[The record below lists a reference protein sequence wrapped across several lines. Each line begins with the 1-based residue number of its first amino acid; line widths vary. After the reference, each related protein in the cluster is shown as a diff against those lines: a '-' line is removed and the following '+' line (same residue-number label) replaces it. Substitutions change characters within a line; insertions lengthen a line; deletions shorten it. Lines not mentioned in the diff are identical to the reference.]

1 MSDAQRQQQPYH
13 HPSQQQPSAE
23 GFVSSSSS
31 TGIEGTL
38 QRLQVT
44 AAPTTNHRRAAQRP
58 FDMLGRP
65 PADPIPFDRP
75 RFQRGRRDDVLC
87 YNATD
92 DSHTQLRNVL
102 FRDFR
107 DGDSQVQFAYYP
119 TPYKVPIRTIMGHV
133 EICIVL
139 ERCKRHKDDDDD
151 DDDNDDSSC
160 DDEDDIVFQWTER
173 KVAVKVNSCATMERL
188 RGRHAEDPL
197 KEIASMQLIGTQ
209 HENVLGCIEALFD
222 GQNLN
227 VVMPYCDSGD
237 LFQLLQDTQENN
249 SGVPDAPPGLS
260 EGQARYWFRQVM
272 KGVQYLH
279 SDCGICHR

>member
-1 MSDAQRQQQPYH
+1 MADQQQHQPQQ
-13 HPSQQQPSAE
+13 SQHIHVPDLPLE
-23 GFVSSSSS
+23 
-31 TGIEGTL
+31 
-38 QRLQVT
+38 QRLQQLQMGAPVT
-44 AAPTTNHRRAAQRP
+44 PRPLITPIPGSRRP
-58 FDMLGRP
+58 FDMLARP
-65 PADPIPFDRP
+65 PTDPMRFERP
-75 RFQRGRRDDVLC
+75 RFERGRRDDVLC
-87 YNATD
+87 YNADD

-107 DGDSQVQFAYYP
+107 EGDYHVKYAYYP
-119 TPYKVPIRTIMGHV
+119 TPYKVPIKTIMGHV
-133 EICIVL
+133 EICNVL

-151 DDDNDDSSC
+151 DDLSDNSSC
-160 DDEDDIVFQWTER
+160 AAGDEDDDIVFQWTDR
-173 KVAVKVNSCATMERL
+173 KVAVKVNSCATMEQL

-197 KEIASMQLIGTQ
+197 KEIACMQLIGTK

-237 LFQLLQDTQENN
+237 LFQLLQDTQAMNTGREN
-249 SGVPDAPPGLS
+249 APPGLA

-279 SDCGICHR
+279 DECGICHR